1 MKNITNPEFDIVGIF
16 TKELFRNFGYRSII
30 LSLLINRET
39 GEDTCAHIMKRLVSI
54 MEWFLPL
61 LST

>member
-30 LSLLINRET
+30 LSLLITRET
-39 GEDTCAHIMKRLVSI
+39 GEDSCAHIMKRLVFI
-54 MEWFLPL
+54 TAWFLPL